1 MADKY
6 EYYVGKL
13 NSEYLE
19 AFTKIQKYANTS
31 IIGKKYKKE
40 VLSSILDSFLN
51 AQSEG
56 KDISKIVG
64 NDLEKFCRQCF
75 SENPLREH
83 ILPIFEYILPFAL
96 AWLAILAWNI
106 FDIIVSRHIS
116 NDKIDFFHIAVSL
129 NIPPFRL
136 NGIGMS
142 LIAALSYIIFWL
154 INGMIKKMLFKNQF
168 KTIKFLQGIKVPV
181 FVLCVI
187 FGIVSDTLIPFCT
200 PAWIE
205 FTLLTPPVIIVYG
218 ILRIYDYLKNRT
230 YREKSR

>member
-31 IIGKKYKKE
+31 IIGKKYKRE
-40 VLSSILDSFLN
+40 VLSSILDTFLN
-51 AQSEG
+51 AQSEN

-154 INGMIKKMLFKNQF
+154 INGMIKKCFSKISSKQSNFCRESKCLY
-168 KTIKFLQGIKVPV
+168 
-181 FVLCVI
+181 LCYV
-187 FGIVSDTLIPFCT
+187 
-200 PAWIE
+200 
-205 FTLLTPPVIIVYG
+205 
-218 ILRIYDYLKNRT
+218 
-230 YREKSR
+230 

>member
-6 EYYVGKL
+6 KYYVGRL

-19 AFTKIQKYANTS
+19 TFTKIQKYANTS

-96 AWLAILAWNI
+96 AWLAILAWSI

-116 NDKIDFFHIAVSL
+116 NDRIDFFHIAVSL

>member
-1 MADKY
+1 
-6 EYYVGKL
+6 
-13 NSEYLE
+13 
-19 AFTKIQKYANTS
+19 
-31 IIGKKYKKE
+31 
-40 VLSSILDSFLN
+40 
-51 AQSEG
+51 
-56 KDISKIVG
+56 
-64 NDLEKFCRQCF
+64 
-75 SENPLREH
+75 
-83 ILPIFEYILPFAL
+83 
-96 AWLAILAWNI
+96 
-106 FDIIVSRHIS
+106 
-116 NDKIDFFHIAVSL
+116 
-129 NIPPFRL
+129 
-136 NGIGMS
+136 MS

-200 PAWIE
+200 PTWIE